1 MTTEELETLELTQ
14 VAEPEGTRSTMDTRW
29 DTQMRSF
36 RVRLM
41 RFDRPQSKT
50 LTVRA
55 NNEAGAR
62 VQAQGRAGRDWRIA
76 GITAI

>member
-1 MTTEELETLELTQ
+1 MTDLQTLELTDPIEP
-14 VAEPEGTRSTMDTRW
+14 AEMAPRTW

-36 RVRLM
+36 RIRLI

-50 LTVRA
+50 LQIRA

-62 VQAQGRAGRDWRIA
+62 AQAQGRAGRDWRVARIEA
-76 GITAI
+76 V

>member
-1 MTTEELETLELTQ
+1 MMTNEPETMELTEIAATGAQ
-14 VAEPEGTRSTMDTRW
+14 PSMERW

-50 LTVRA
+50 ITIRA

-62 VQAQGRAGRDWRIA
+62 AQAQGRSGRDWRIA

>member
-1 MTTEELETLELTQ
+1 MTTEELEAL
-14 VAEPEGTRSTMDTRW
+14 APTRDAAQTTMAGRW
-29 DTQMRSF
+29 DTRMRSF

-62 VQAQGRAGRDWRIA
+62 AQAQGRAGRDWRIA

>member
-1 MTTEELETLELTQ
+1 MRTEERRAPEPVQ
-14 VAEPEGTRSTMDTRW
+14 VMKNEEQVGTEARW

-50 LTVRA
+50 VTVRA

-62 VQAQGRAGRDWRIA
+62 AQARGRAGHDWRIA

>member
-1 MTTEELETLELTQ
+1 MTTEEMEASAPTQ
-14 VAEPEGTRSTMDTRW
+14 DAAQTTMAARW

-50 LTVRA
+50 ITIRA

-62 VQAQGRAGRDWRIA
+62 AQAQGREGRDWRIA